1 MVVFFPRELAFC
13 KGQSRIL
20 ATNVL
25 CTLALVEEAEVMVVV
40 KVRLFRAECLW
51 LRRQW
56 HCGLAMLV
64 NLVGR
69 EMATA

>member
-1 MVVFFPRELAFC
+1 MHFLSLVGEAGVV
-13 KGQSRIL
+13 
-20 ATNVL
+20 
-25 CTLALVEEAEVMVVV
+25 VVV

-56 HCGLAMLV
+56 SCEGLAMLV
-64 NLVGR
+64 NLIGR

>member
-1 MVVFFPRELAFC
+1 MPAEEFRDYKERAGWGEEETEEKQDMVV
-13 KGQSRIL
+13 
-20 ATNVL
+20 
-25 CTLALVEEAEVMVVV
+25 VVV

-56 HCGLAMLV
+56 CCEGLAMLV